1 MAQRRYLA
9 VLLVLLAFPAQG
21 EESTAA
27 IHSDQEKSVDIR
39 YGGRVFGIPVMKASI
54 SADFVGEKYAARADF
69 RTSGLL
75 SIFSKVQVIASATGE
90 VKNGKLKSK
99 EYWHKELDGRKNREL
114 SMSYGKELVT
124 IRVDPP
130 LYTMGDPPAS
140 MQQRLEALDPV
151 SALLA
156 LTVSNTAAQQC
167 KGSIKVFDGKQRYD
181 LRMQAG
187 EIKTIRTRAYKGK
200 ALRCQVWYIP
210 VAGFDADD
218 LRNPEEYQKP
228 VTMWLSKSK
237 DSEFQIPVRFEAK
250 LSFGT
255 AVIEARKIEIKSAK

>member
-1 MAQRRYLA
+1 MIRSRYLA
-9 VLLVLLAFPAQG
+9 IFFVLLAFPAQG
-21 EESTAA
+21 QDVATA
-27 IHSDQEKSVDIR
+27 IHSDQERSVDIT
-39 YGGRVFGIPVMKASI
+39 YGGRVFGIPVMKANI
-54 SADFVGEKYAARADF
+54 SADFVGENYAARADF

-75 SIFSKVQVIASATGE
+75 SIFSKIQVIASASGQ
-90 VKNGKLKSK
+90 VKNQKLQTK

-114 SMSYGKELVT
+114 SMSYGDELVT

-130 LYTMGDPPAS
+130 LYSMGDPPAS

-151 SALLA
+151 SAILA
-156 LTVSNTAAQQC
+156 LAVTNVTDQQC
-167 KGSIKVFDGKQRYD
+167 NSTIKVFDGKQRYD

-187 EIKTIRTRAYKGK
+187 EVKTIRTRAYKGK
-200 ALRCQVWYIP
+200 ALRCQVWYVP

-218 LRNPEEYQKP
+218 LANPEDYQKP
-228 VTMWLSKSK
+228 VIMWLSKSK

-255 AVIEARKIEIKSAK
+255 AVIEARKIEIKSAR